1 VDYTGEIIKNN
12 SRMGY
17 LPQEL
22 LTKEKELSAYE
33 FMSADLENGNGRYES
48 LFLEMDAAELSQ
60 ICRQLKLPLEMF
72 YSEQQV
78 VDACTEEPSTIFNVI
93 KNGDFEIIEKLLEE
107 NKLNVNIC
115 DGVGNDL
122 VTRLLKAKQ
131 YDLVIEVM
139 KKRNW
144 DVNHQNI
151 EGNTFGH
158 ILVLD
163 NSVGALRVMEQLIKK
178 KNFTPN
184 IKNNKGETMLDRAIN
199 NNYIYTVFK
208 ILEDKRCNDIDLITF
223 KKLYKTCIRNS
234 YYGIYSKLNN
244 LEVIVDNLD
253 KKELEPDVRRI
264 IDVINDNMEYIKTE
278 IMRNRSSIL
287 ENIINSTMN
296 EATA

>member
-1 VDYTGEIIKNN
+1 MTN
-12 SRMGY
+12 SNSFDRIYNCHMN
-17 LPQEL
+17 
-22 LTKEKELSAYE
+22 KEVFK
-33 FMSADLENGNGRYES
+33 
-48 LFLEMDAAELSQ
+48 
-60 ICRQLKLPLEMF
+60 MF

-78 VDACTEEPSTIFNVI
+78 VDACTGEPSQIFNVI
-93 KNGDFEIIEKLLEE
+93 KTGEFEIIEKLLRE
-107 NKLNVNIC
+107 NRLNVNVC
-115 DGVGNDL
+115 DGVGND
-122 VTRLLKAKQ
+122 VATRLLKAKQ

-144 DVNHQNI
+144 DVNHQNV

-178 KNFTPN
+178 KNYTPN

-234 YYGIYSKLNN
+234 YYGKYSKLNN

-253 KKELEPDVRRI
+253 KKELEPDVRKI

-278 IMRNRSSIL
+278 IMRDRSSIL

>member
-1 VDYTGEIIKNN
+1 MTN
-12 SRMGY
+12 SNSFDRIYNCHMN
-17 LPQEL
+17 
-22 LTKEKELSAYE
+22 KEVFK
-33 FMSADLENGNGRYES
+33 
-48 LFLEMDAAELSQ
+48 
-60 ICRQLKLPLEMF
+60 MF
-72 YSEQQV
+72 NSEQQV
-78 VDACTEEPSTIFNVI
+78 VDACTGEPSQIFNVI
-93 KNGDFEIIEKLLEE
+93 KTGEFEIIEKLLRE
-107 NKLNVNIC
+107 NRLNVNVC
-115 DGVGNDL
+115 DGVGND
-122 VTRLLKAKQ
+122 VATRLLKAKQ

-144 DVNHQNI
+144 DVNHQNV
-151 EGNTFGH
+151 EGNSFGH

-234 YYGIYSKLNN
+234 YYGKYSKLNN

-253 KKELEPDVRRI
+253 KKELEPDVRKI

-278 IMRNRSSIL
+278 IMRDRSSIL

>member
-1 VDYTGEIIKNN
+1 MTNN
-12 SRMGY
+12 KSFGRIYNCHMN
-17 LPQEL
+17 
-22 LTKEKELSAYE
+22 KEVFK
-33 FMSADLENGNGRYES
+33 
-48 LFLEMDAAELSQ
+48 
-60 ICRQLKLPLEMF
+60 MF

-78 VDACTEEPSTIFNVI
+78 VDACTGEPSQIFNVI
-93 KNGDFEIIEKLLEE
+93 KTGEFEIIEKLLRE
-107 NKLNVNIC
+107 NRLNVNVC
-115 DGVGNDL
+115 DGVGND
-122 VTRLLKAKQ
+122 VATRLLKAKQ

-144 DVNHQNI
+144 DVNHQNV

-234 YYGIYSKLNN
+234 YYGKYSKLNN

-253 KKELEPDVRRI
+253 KKELEPDVRKI

-278 IMRNRSSIL
+278 IMRDRSSIL
-287 ENIINSTMN
+287 ENIINSTTN
-296 EATA
+296 EATI

>member
-1 VDYTGEIIKNN
+1 MTKKNTSDRIYN
-12 SRMGY
+12 CHMN
-17 LPQEL
+17 
-22 LTKEKELSAYE
+22 KEV
-33 FMSADLENGNGRYES
+33 
-48 LFLEMDAAELSQ
+48 
-60 ICRQLKLPLEMF
+60 LKMF

-78 VDACTEEPSTIFNVI
+78 VEACTEEPSLIFNVI
-93 KNGDFEIIEKLLEE
+93 RNGDFEVIERLLKE

-115 DGVGNDL
+115 DGFGNDL
-122 VTRLLKAKQ
+122 VTKLLKARQ

-199 NNYIYTVFK
+199 NNYVLTVFK
-208 ILEDKRCNDIDLITF
+208 ILEDKRFNNIDVVTF
-223 KKLYKTCIRNS
+223 KKLYKTCISSS
-234 YYGIYSKLNN
+234 YYGKYSKLNN
-244 LEVIVDNLD
+244 LEVIVDKLG
-253 KKELEPDVRRI
+253 KKDLQPNMKK
-264 IDVINDNMEYIKTE
+264 VIEVITDNMETIKTE
-278 IMRNRSSIL
+278 ILRNRSSIL
-287 ENIINSTMN
+287 ESIINSGLN
-296 EATA
+296 EATI

>member
-1 VDYTGEIIKNN
+1 MTNTN
-12 SRMGY
+12 SFDRIYNCHMN
-17 LPQEL
+17 
-22 LTKEKELSAYE
+22 KEVFK
-33 FMSADLENGNGRYES
+33 
-48 LFLEMDAAELSQ
+48 
-60 ICRQLKLPLEMF
+60 MF

-78 VDACTEEPSTIFNVI
+78 VDACTGEPSQIFNVI
-93 KNGDFEIIEKLLEE
+93 KTGEFEIIEKLLNE
-107 NKLNVNIC
+107 NRLNVNVC
-115 DGVGNDL
+115 DGVGND
-122 VTRLLKAKQ
+122 VATRLLKAKQ

-144 DVNHQNI
+144 DVNHQNV

-234 YYGIYSKLNN
+234 YYGKYSKLNN

-253 KKELEPDVRRI
+253 KKELEPDVRKI
-264 IDVINDNMEYIKTE
+264 IDVINDNMDYIKTE
-278 IMRNRSSIL
+278 IMRDRSSIL

-296 EATA
+296 EATV

>member
-1 VDYTGEIIKNN
+1 MVKGEINLTRKSN
-12 SRMGY
+12 SDRIY
-17 LPQEL
+17 NCHRNKEVL
-22 LTKEKELSAYE
+22 L
-33 FMSADLENGNGRYES
+33 MS
-48 LFLEMDAAELSQ
+48 
-60 ICRQLKLPLEMF
+60 
-72 YSEQQV
+72 YSEQQAF
-78 VDACTEEPSTIFNVI
+78 DACADEPSAIFTFI
-93 KNGDFEIIEKLLEE
+93 KNGEIELVEKLLDE
-107 NKLNVNIC
+107 NIVSVNTI
-115 DGVGNDL
+115 DGVGND
-122 VTRLLKAKQ
+122 VITRLLKSKQ
-131 YDLVIEVM
+131 YDLVIKFM

-144 DVNHQNI
+144 DVNHQNV

-234 YYGIYSKLNN
+234 YYGKYSKLNN

-253 KKELEPDVRRI
+253 KKELEPDVRKI

-278 IMRNRSSIL
+278 IMRDRSSIL

>member
-1 VDYTGEIIKNN
+1 
-12 SRMGY
+12 
-17 LPQEL
+17 
-22 LTKEKELSAYE
+22 
-33 FMSADLENGNGRYES
+33 
-48 LFLEMDAAELSQ
+48 
-60 ICRQLKLPLEMF
+60 MF

-78 VDACTEEPSTIFNVI
+78 VDACTGEPSLVFNVI
-93 KNGDFEIIEKLLEE
+93 KNGDFEVIERLLDE
-107 NKLNVNIC
+107 NKLNVNVC

-122 VTRLLKAKQ
+122 VTRLLKSKQ

-158 ILVLD
+158 ILALD

-208 ILEDKRCNDIDLITF
+208 ILEDKRFNDIDLVTF
-223 KKLYKTCIRNS
+223 KKLYKVCIRNS
-234 YYGIYSKLNN
+234 YYGKYSKLNN
-244 LEVIVDNLD
+244 LEVIVDNLC
-253 KKELEPDVRRI
+253 KKDLEPSVRKI
-264 IDVINDNMEYIKTE
+264 IEVINENMEYIKTE
-278 IMRNRSSIL
+278 IMRDRSSIL
-287 ENIINSTMN
+287 ESIINSTYD
-296 EATA
+296 EATV

>member
-1 VDYTGEIIKNN
+1 MTN
-12 SRMGY
+12 SNSFDRIYSCHMN
-17 LPQEL
+17 
-22 LTKEKELSAYE
+22 KEVFK
-33 FMSADLENGNGRYES
+33 
-48 LFLEMDAAELSQ
+48 
-60 ICRQLKLPLEMF
+60 MF

-78 VDACTEEPSTIFNVI
+78 VDACTGEPSQIFNVI
-93 KNGDFEIIEKLLEE
+93 KTGEFEIIEKLLRE
-107 NKLNVNIC
+107 NRLNVNVC
-115 DGVGNDL
+115 DGVGND
-122 VTRLLKAKQ
+122 VATRLLKAKQ

-144 DVNHQNI
+144 DVNHQNV

-234 YYGIYSKLNN
+234 YYGKYSKLNN

-253 KKELEPDVRRI
+253 KKELEPDVRKI

-278 IMRNRSSIL
+278 IMRDRSSIL